1 VDPDFETTLEAYL
14 YAGDDPV
21 NGLDPDGLDHI
32 TSAELTCQERG
43 MAACLKA
50 YEATYGRSGLI
61 GALLTHAAKDLV
73 KVVRFA
79 RRHERMIEAIATTAI
94 AVAAAGSGVGA
105 LVDLGLGATE
115 AADTWAAASD
125 VLALAGSV
133 ADTGRCV
140 ASHDRS
146 VCVGAALDIASAG
159 LGGGARLAE
168 RAGMEVLANL
178 LRAKAFSV
186 GAGSVA
192 WNVTTALLRQ

>member
-32 TSAELTCQERG
+32 TSAELTCQEKG

-61 GALLTHAAKDLV
+61 GALLTHAAKDLG

-125 VLALAGSV
+125 VFTAVNGV
-133 ADTGRCV
+133 IDTGRCV
-140 ASHDRS
+140 GAHDKNA
-146 VCVGAALDIASAG
+146 CVAAAFDLAAGSFGA
-159 LGGGARLAE
+159 GGRLAE
-168 RAGMEVLANL
+168 KAGAQVLANL
-178 LRAKAFSV
+178 LRAKAVSA

-192 WNVTTALLRQ
+192 WDASSMLLRQ